1 MCHICSNISSFE
13 NAVSE
18 QEDYL
23 TDYSAELRRKFEK
36 KEGGKQEEVWQVLNV
51 SITPDFLW
59 HL

>member
-13 NAVSE
+13 NVVSE

-23 TDYSAELRRKFEK
+23 TDYSAELRRKIEEK
-36 KEGGKQEEVWQVLNV
+36 ENGKQKEVWQVLKV
-51 SITPDFLW
+51 FITPDFLW

>member
-13 NAVSE
+13 NVVSE

-23 TDYSAELRRKFEK
+23 TDYSAELRRKFGE

-51 SITPDFLW
+51 FITPDFLW